1 MKKRWRVHLV
11 VLGGYILLSLL
22 ITWPL
27 ALHFATA
34 LPGEGTDSWQYLW
47 NFWWFD
53 EAIFHGQPLYFTH
66 AQYYPLGTSLLFH
79 TLSPLNSAL
88 GLPARLLGGYP
99 AAYNFVVILSTVI
112 LWLLG
117 ALLARLLRLEGP
129 TQAAFLNAILLMNAG
144 NFGLSVNLFAFGQP
158 GLARASLFFTVSALL
173 SASLGV
179 YISAA
184 GRASARSALK
194 EVASVPMVY
203 AAAIGLVLNLA
214 GWQVPGPLAKAIQL
228 LGQASVPVMLS
239 VLGAKLAITLRAG
252 VRAVNLPAL
261 GAVTLTRLAIAP
273 ALAWGLAWLVGL
285 DGLARDVTIVESAM
299 PTAVIT
305 TILAT
310 EFDTDSSFAALAV
323 LVTTLASLLS
333 LTVLLNLL
341 T

>member
-1 MKKRWRVHLV
+1 MTVLLNV
-11 VLGGYILLSLL
+11 VLPVFLVAGVTALAYDRLHFDVQTLSRAVFYLFAPALVFDSLTNSDVSGAELGQIAAVVLLS
-22 ITWPL
+22 
-27 ALHFATA
+27 
-34 LPGEGTDSWQYLW
+34 
-47 NFWWFD
+47 
-53 EAIFHGQPLYFTH
+53 
-66 AQYYPLGTSLLFH
+66 
-79 TLSPLNSAL
+79 TL
-88 GLPARLLGGYP
+88 
-99 AAYNFVVILSTVI
+99 I

-117 ALLARLLRLEGP
+117 TLGARLLRLEGP
-129 TQAAFLNAILLMNAG
+129 TRAAFLNAIVLMNAG

-203 AAAIGLVLNLA
+203 AAGIGLVLNLA
-214 GWQVPGPLAKAIQL
+214 GWQLPAPLAKAIQL

-273 ALAWGLAWLVGL
+273 ALAWGLAVLVGL
-285 DGLARDVTIVESAM
+285 DGLARDVTIVEAAM